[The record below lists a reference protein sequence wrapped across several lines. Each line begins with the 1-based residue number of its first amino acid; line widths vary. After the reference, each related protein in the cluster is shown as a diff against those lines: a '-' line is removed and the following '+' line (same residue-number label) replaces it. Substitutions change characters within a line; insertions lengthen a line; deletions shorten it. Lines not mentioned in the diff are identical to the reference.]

1 MYRQRYICT
10 VDASQ
15 AMYYPAMEALDL
27 IVLGRQLT
35 RLGERAM
42 RDEDPREDGVAA
54 LGATLPVGAL
64 IVMRDVLTSPGSS
77 ITDITTR
84 TGLPQ
89 SYVSESVNKLRVK
102 GLAEIT
108 ADPADRRR
116 TLVRLTAA
124 HREHVARHSA
134 RNADDV
140 VRSAL
145 GDVDAATAGQVIA
158 LLSDL
163 ASRLRSEAA
172 APAAR

>member
-1 MYRQRYICT
+1 MHRERCIIC
-10 VDASQ
+10 V
-15 AMYYPAMEALDL
+15 MEALDL
-27 IVLGRQLT
+27 IVLGRQLS

-42 RDEDPREDGVAA
+42 RDDDPNDDGVAA

-64 IVMRDVLTSPGSS
+64 IVMRDVLASPGSS
-77 ITDITTR
+77 ITDITAR

-102 GLAEIT
+102 GIAEIT

-124 HREHVARHSA
+124 HLEQVARHSA

-140 VRSAL
+140 LRNAL
-145 GDVDAATAGQVIA
+145 GDVADAEAKQVIA
-158 LLSDL
+158 LLTDL
-163 ASRLRSEAA
+163 AHRMRTEALV
-172 APAAR
+172 PGPTAR

>member
-1 MYRQRYICT
+1 MYHLR
-10 VDASQ
+10 
-15 AMYYPAMEALDL
+15 MEALDL
-27 IVLGRQLT
+27 IVLGRQLS

-42 RDEDPREDGVAA
+42 RDDDPNDDGVAA

-64 IVMRDVLTSPGSS
+64 IVMRDVLASPGSS
-77 ITDITTR
+77 ISDITAR

-102 GLAEIT
+102 GIAEIT

-124 HREHVARHSA
+124 HLEQVARHSA

-140 VRSAL
+140 LRNAL
-145 GDVDAATAGQVIA
+145 GDVADAEAKQVIA
-158 LLSDL
+158 LLTDL
-163 ASRLRSEAA
+163 AHRMRTEALV
-172 APAAR
+172 PGPTAR

>member
-1 MYRQRYICT
+1 MQ
-10 VDASQ
+10 
-15 AMYYPAMEALDL
+15 ALDL
-27 IVLGRQLT
+27 IVLGRQLA

-42 RDEDPREDGVAA
+42 RDDDPRDNGLAA

-64 IVMRDVLTSPGSS
+64 IVMRDVLASPGSS
-77 ITDITTR
+77 ITDITSR

-108 ADPADRRR
+108 ADPSDRRR

-124 HREHVARHSA
+124 HLEHVARHSA

-140 VRSAL
+140 LRSAL
-145 GDVDAATAGQVIA
+145 GDVDAARTEQVIT

-163 ASRLRSEAA
+163 ASRLRAETPAA
-172 APAAR
+172 AAG

>member
-1 MYRQRYICT
+1 MRAGLSEI
-10 VDASQ
+10 DASQ
-15 AMYYPAMEALDL
+15 AMYYRAMEALDL
-27 IVLGRQLT
+27 IVLGRQLA

-64 IVMRDVLTSPGSS
+64 IVMRDVLASPGSS

-124 HREHVARHSA
+124 HLEHVARHSA
-134 RNADDV
+134 RNADHV
-140 VRSAL
+140 LRSAL

>member
-1 MYRQRYICT
+1 MHRERCII
-10 VDASQ
+10 AS
-15 AMYYPAMEALDL
+15 MEALDL
-27 IVLGRQLT
+27 IVLGRQLA

-42 RDEDPREDGVAA
+42 RADDPRDDGVAA
-54 LGATLPVGAL
+54 LGATLPAGAL
-64 IVMRDVLTSPGSS
+64 IVMRDVLASPGSS
-77 ITDITTR
+77 ITDITAR

-124 HREHVARHSA
+124 RLDQVARHSA

-140 VRSAL
+140 LRSAL
-145 GDVDAATAGQVIA
+145 GDAEEAEADQVIA
-158 LLSDL
+158 MLTDL
-163 ASRLRSEAA
+163 ASRLRTE
-172 APAAR
+172 APATTAR

>member
-1 MYRQRYICT
+1 
-10 VDASQ
+10 
-15 AMYYPAMEALDL
+15 MEALDL

-42 RDEDPREDGVAA
+42 RDDDPREDGVQA
-54 LGATLPVGAL
+54 LDATLPVGAL
-64 IVMRDVLTSPGSS
+64 IVMRDVLASPGSS

-116 TLVRLTAA
+116 TLVRLTAG
-124 HREHVARHSA
+124 HLEHVARHSA
-134 RNADDV
+134 RNADDAL
-140 VRSAL
+140 RSAL

-163 ASRLRSEAA
+163 ASRLRSEAS

>member
-1 MYRQRYICT
+1 MQ
-10 VDASQ
+10 
-15 AMYYPAMEALDL
+15 ALDL
-27 IVLGRQLT
+27 IVLGRQLA

-42 RDEDPREDGVAA
+42 RDDPSDDGVTAF
-54 LGATLPVGAL
+54 GATLPVGAL
-64 IVMRDVLTSPGSS
+64 IVMRDVLASPGSS

-124 HREHVARHSA
+124 HLDQVARHSA

-140 VRSAL
+140 LRNAL
-145 GDVDAATAGQVIA
+145 GDADPASADQVIA
-158 LLSDL
+158 LLTDL
-163 ASRLRSEAA
+163 ATRLRTDAQG
-172 APAAR
+172 PAAQ

>member
-1 MYRQRYICT
+1 
-10 VDASQ
+10 
-15 AMYYPAMEALDL
+15 MYYPIMQALDL
-27 IVLGRQLT
+27 IVLGRQLA
-35 RLGERAM
+35 RLGEQAM
-42 RDEDPREDGVAA
+42 RDGDPDENGVAA
-54 LGATLPVGAL
+54 LGASLPAGAL
-64 IVMRDVLTSPGSS
+64 IVMRDVLASPGSS

-108 ADPADRRR
+108 ADPTDRRR

-124 HREHVARHSA
+124 HLEHVARHSA
-134 RNADDV
+134 RNADGV
-140 VRSAL
+140 LRSAL
-145 GDVDAATAGQVIA
+145 GDVDAASAEQVIA

-163 ASRLRSEAA
+163 ARRLRAETP